1 MRKFFML
8 ALLAC
13 CWLGTNSS
21 ARSEICNIGAGIG
34 ATHEFFP
41 FQGCVYQSPVYNVEV
56 GDVLGMTKAPILWDA
71 ADTGIR
77 LSEEDPAMVVLD
89 IAIKLVE
96 NAFGKTSAGGS
107 LE

>member
-34 ATHEFFP
+34 AAIYD
-41 FQGCVYQSPVYNVEV
+41 GLIRNV
-56 GDVLGMTKAPILWDA
+56 LRA
-71 ADTGIR
+71 R
-77 LSEEDPAMVVLD
+77 EEEA
-89 IAIKLVE
+89 
-96 NAFGKTSAGGS
+96 NG
-107 LE
+107 

>member
-21 ARSEICNIGAGIG
+21 ARSEICNIGGG
-34 ATHEFFP
+34 HRGHPRVFP

-77 LSEEDPAMVVLD
+77 LSEEDSAMVVLD

>member
-21 ARSEICNIGAGIG
+21 ARSEICNIDAGIE
-34 ATHEFFP
+34 ATHEFFA
-41 FQGCVYQSPVYNVEV
+41 FEGCVYQSPVYNVEV
-56 GDVLGMTKAPILWDA
+56 GDVFGKAPILWDA
-71 ADTGIR
+71 ADAGIR

-96 NAFGKTSAGGS
+96 QARQQHHAQPGG
-107 LE
+107 